1 MDVVLLLEV
10 EEATLVRRLL
20 DRAAKEH
27 RAEDNPASIAERL
40 AGYRQFT
47 EPVADHYRGERV
59 PVLAGDGTGPV
70 PLWTHASCER

>member
-1 MDVVLLLEV
+1 MDVVLLLAV

-27 RAEDNPASIAERL
+27 RADAKPASIAERL

-47 EPVADHYRGERV
+47 EPEIDHYRGERV
-59 PVLAGDGTGPV
+59 PVLAVDGSRPV
-70 PLWTHASCER
+70 PLCTHASCER